1 MRFRS
6 VDCVNCRCNVVGME
20 RHDEGHLSHRI
31 GLLRAMVLG
40 ANDGIISTAC
50 LILGVAAADADRGT
64 IITAGFAALVAGAAS
79 MAIGEYVSV
88 SSQRDSEQADIAK
101 EMWELEH
108 TPEHELDELTAI
120 YKGKGLTQE
129 LARSVAIQLTAKDAL
144 KVHMAEELGISQLTL
159 ARPVQASVSSALSFS
174 VGAAIPLIAVSVASD
189 SQRISTTVVVALLTL
204 VALGLASSKAG
215 GAHPRRPTLRV
226 LIGGSIAMAFTMAVG
241 NLVGGVV
248 L

>member
-1 MRFRS
+1 
-6 VDCVNCRCNVVGME
+6 ME
-20 RHDEGHLSHRI
+20 RHEEGHFSHRI

-88 SSQRDSEQADIAK
+88 RSQRDSEQADIAK

-129 LARSVAIQLTAKDAL
+129 LARAVAIQLTKEDAL

-174 VGAAIPLIAVSVASD
+174 VGAAIPLIAISVASA

>member
-1 MRFRS
+1 
-6 VDCVNCRCNVVGME
+6 ME
-20 RHDEGHLSHRI
+20 RHDEGHFSHRI

-50 LILGVAAADADRGT
+50 LILGVAAADAERGT
-64 IITAGFAALVAGAAS
+64 IITAGIAALVAGAAS

-129 LARSVAIQLTAKDAL
+129 LARAVAVQLTKEDAL

-174 VGAAIPLIAVSVASD
+174 VGAAIPLIAVSVASAT
-189 SQRISTTVVVALLTL
+189 QRITTTVLVALLTL
-204 VALGLASSKAG
+204 IALGIASSKAG
-215 GAHPRRPTLRV
+215 GAHPLRPTLRV
-226 LIGGSIAMAFTMAVG
+226 LVGGSIAMAFTMAVG

>member
-1 MRFRS
+1 
-6 VDCVNCRCNVVGME
+6 
-20 RHDEGHLSHRI
+20 
-31 GLLRAMVLG
+31 MVLG

-129 LARSVAIQLTAKDAL
+129 LARAVAIQLTKEDAL

-174 VGAAIPLIAVSVASD
+174 VGAAIPLIAVSVASA
-189 SQRISTTVVVALLTL
+189 SQRISTTVLVALLTL

>member
-1 MRFRS
+1 
-6 VDCVNCRCNVVGME
+6 ME
-20 RHDEGHLSHRI
+20 EHDEGHFSHRI

-40 ANDGIISTAC
+40 ANDGTISTAC

-129 LARSVAIQLTAKDAL
+129 LARAVAIQLTKEDAL

-159 ARPVQASVSSALSFS
+159 ARPLQASVSSALSFS
-174 VGAAIPLIAVSVASD
+174 VGAAIPLIAVSVASA
-189 SQRISTTVVVALLTL
+189 SQRITTTVLVALLTL

-215 GAHPRRPTLRV
+215 GAQPLKPTLRV
-226 LIGGSIAMAFTMAVG
+226 LVGGAIAMAFTMAVG
-241 NLVGGVV
+241 SLVGGVV